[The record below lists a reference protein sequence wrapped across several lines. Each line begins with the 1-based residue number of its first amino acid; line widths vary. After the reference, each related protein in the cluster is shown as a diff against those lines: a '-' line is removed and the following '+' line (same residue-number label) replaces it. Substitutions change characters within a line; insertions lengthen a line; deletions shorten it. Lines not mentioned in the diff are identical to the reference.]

1 MKPILTE
8 FSSETGIL
16 VESIDIDKHE
26 KLVDKYNVRAV
37 PTLIF
42 LKDNVEVERISGLT
56 QKDKLISLLEKHNK

>member
-1 MKPILTE
+1 MKPILTA

-26 KLVDKYNVRAV
+26 KLVDKYNIRAV
-37 PTLIF
+37 PTIIF
-42 LKDNVEVERISGLT
+42 LKDDVEVERISGLT